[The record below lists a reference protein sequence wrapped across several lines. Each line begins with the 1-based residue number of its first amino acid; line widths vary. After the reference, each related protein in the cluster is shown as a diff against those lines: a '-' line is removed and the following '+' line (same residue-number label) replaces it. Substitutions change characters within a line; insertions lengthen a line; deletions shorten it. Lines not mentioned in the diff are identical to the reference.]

1 VTGDAV
7 RASGAAAATRERSYL
22 APLVALT
29 SLFFMWGLI
38 TSLNDILIPHLKA
51 AFTLS
56 YVQATLIQFSFFG
69 AYFVMSLP
77 SGWLVERIGYKRG
90 IIVGLAVAALG
101 CVAFYPAAA
110 AAAYPLFLGALFVLA
125 SGITLLQV
133 AANPY
138 VTILGPAGTASSRL
152 TLTQAFNS
160 AGTTIGPYVGAIL
173 ILATPVSV
181 TPVVGAERLV
191 TVETPSAEAA
201 LVQLPYLA
209 LAAALFAIAVL
220 FAALRL
226 PAVGADQPVAAA
238 PSVDR
243 EASVWSHRHL
253 VLGVVAIFVYV
264 GGEVAIGSLL
274 ANFMMDSTI
283 GGLPQQVAGK
293 YLAYYWGGA
302 MVGRFV
308 GALAMMFVRP
318 GRALAF
324 NAAIACLLLLV
335 AVGTAGHTAMWSV
348 LAIGLCNSIMFPT
361 IFALALVG
369 LGRHTGEGSGMLC
382 MAIVGGAIVP
392 VIQGYFADHIG
403 ILHSF
408 VVPLVCYLYI
418 VFYGLHGH
426 RPARA

>member
-1 VTGDAV
+1 MTGSTV
-7 RASGAAAATRERSYL
+7 RVSGAAATHERSYL

-51 AFTLS
+51 AFTLN
-56 YVQATLIQFSFFG
+56 YTEATLIQLAFFG
-69 AYFVMSLP
+69 AYFVMSMP

-90 IIVGLAVAALG
+90 IIVGLLVAAVG

-110 AAAYPLFLGALFVLA
+110 AASYALFLGALFVLA

-138 VTILGPAGTASSRL
+138 VTILGPERTASSRL

-160 AGTTIGPYVGAIL
+160 LGTTIGPYVGATL
-173 ILATPVSV
+173 ILAAPV
-181 TPVVGAERLV
+181 PGAA
-191 TVETPSAEAA
+191 PASSAPAAEAA
-201 LVQLPYLA
+201 LVQTPYLA
-209 LAAALFAIAVL
+209 LAAVLFVIAMLFAV
-220 FAALRL
+220 LRL
-226 PAVGADQPVAAA
+226 PAVGASEAVVASKDGARA
-238 PSVDR
+238 TP
-243 EASVWSHRHL
+243 VWSHRHL

-274 ANFMMDSTI
+274 VNFMMDPSV
-283 GGLPQQVAGK
+283 GGLQQQAAGQH
-293 YLAYYWGGA
+293 LSYYWGGA

-308 GALAMMFVRP
+308 GALAMVYLKP
-318 GRALAF
+318 GRVLAF
-324 NAAIACLLLLV
+324 NATAAVVLLLV
-335 AVGTAGHTAMWSV
+335 AVASAGHTAMWSV

-369 LGRHTGEGSGMLC
+369 LGRHTGEGSGLLC
-382 MAIVGGAIVP
+382 MAIVGGALVP
-392 VIQGYFADHIG
+392 VIQGYFADHVG
-403 ILHSF
+403 ILNSF
-408 VVPLVCYLYI
+408 FVPVVCYLYI
-418 VFYGLHGH
+418 VFYGLYGH

>member
-1 VTGDAV
+1 VESDSRRVSIVTTQTAHVPADDASAQSHL
-7 RASGAAAATRERSYL
+7 AS
-22 APLVALT
+22 LVWLT

-77 SGWLVERIGYKRG
+77 AGWLVERIGYKRG
-90 IIVGLAVAALG
+90 IVVGLVVAGAG

-138 VTILGPAGTASSRL
+138 VTILGPPRTSSSRL

-160 AGTTIGPYVGAIL
+160 AGTTIGPWIGANL
-173 ILATPVSV
+173 ILSSV
-181 TPVVGAERLV
+181 TAG
-191 TVETPSAEAA
+191 TPAAEAA
-201 LVQLPYLA
+201 LVQVPYLG
-209 LAAALFAIAVL
+209 LAAVL
-220 FAALRL
+220 FVIAVVFTLLRL
-226 PAVGADQPVAAA
+226 PAVGAGERAAA
-238 PSVDR
+238 SVDPPAESLWR
-243 EASVWSHRHL
+243 HRHL
-253 VLGVVAIFVYV
+253 MLGVVAIFVYV

-274 ANFMMDSTI
+274 VNFMADPTI
-283 GGLPQQVAGK
+283 GALPEDVAGE
-293 YLAYYWGGA
+293 YLSYYWGGA

-308 GALAMMFVRP
+308 GALVMWFVRP
-318 GRALAF
+318 GRVLAF
-324 NAAIACLLLLV
+324 NAAAAVVLLV
-335 AVGTAGHTAMWSV
+335 VAMATAGETAMWSV

-361 IFALALVG
+361 IFALALTG
-369 LGRHTGEGSGMLC
+369 LGKRTGEGSGVLC

-408 VVPLVCYLYI
+408 AVPVACYLYI
-418 VFYGLHGH
+418 VFYGLSGH
-426 RPARA
+426 RPAAR

>member
-1 VTGDAV
+1 VTEAVPVPDAAV
-7 RASGAAAATRERSYL
+7 RERSYL

-51 AFTLS
+51 AFTLN
-56 YVQATLIQFSFFG
+56 YTEATLIQLAFFG
-69 AYFVMSLP
+69 AYFVMSVP

-90 IIVGLAVAALG
+90 IIVGLLVAAVG

-110 AAAYPLFLGALFVLA
+110 AASYVLFLGALFVLA

-138 VTILGPAGTASSRL
+138 VTILGPARTASSRL

-160 AGTTIGPYVGAIL
+160 LGTTIGPYVGATL
-173 ILATPVSV
+173 ILAAPVPSA
-181 TPVVGAERLV
+181 PGAGAA
-191 TVETPSAEAA
+191 PAAEAA
-201 LVQLPYLA
+201 LVQTPYLA
-209 LAAALFAIAVL
+209 LAAALFVIAML
-220 FAALRL
+220 FAVLRL
-226 PAVGADQPVAAA
+226 PAVGASESGLASKD
-238 PSVDR
+238 STR
-243 EASVWSHRHL
+243 ETPVWSHRHL

-274 ANFMMDSTI
+274 VNFMMDPSVA
-283 GGLPQQVAGK
+283 GLPQQAAGQH
-293 YLAYYWGGA
+293 LSYYWGGA

-308 GALAMMFVRP
+308 GALAMVYLKP
-318 GRALAF
+318 GRVLAF
-324 NAAIACLLLLV
+324 NATAAVVLLLV
-335 AVGTAGHTAMWSV
+335 AVASAGHTAMWSV

-369 LGRHTGEGSGMLC
+369 LGRHTGEGSGLLC
-382 MAIVGGAIVP
+382 MAIVGGALVP
-392 VIQGYFADHIG
+392 VIQGYFADHVG
-403 ILHSF
+403 ILNSF
-408 VVPLVCYLYI
+408 LVPVVCYLYI
-418 VFYGLHGH
+418 VFYGLYGH

>member
-1 VTGDAV
+1 VTEAVPVPDAAV
-7 RASGAAAATRERSYL
+7 RERSYL

-51 AFTLS
+51 AFTLN
-56 YVQATLIQFSFFG
+56 YTEATLIQLAFFG
-69 AYFVMSLP
+69 AYFVMSVP

-90 IIVGLAVAALG
+90 IIVGLLVAAVG

-110 AAAYPLFLGALFVLA
+110 AASYVLFLGALFVLA

-138 VTILGPAGTASSRL
+138 VTILGPARTASSRL

-160 AGTTIGPYVGAIL
+160 LGTTIGPYVGATL
-173 ILATPVSV
+173 ILAAPVPSA
-181 TPVVGAERLV
+181 PGAGAA
-191 TVETPSAEAA
+191 PAAEAA
-201 LVQLPYLA
+201 LVQTPYLA
-209 LAAALFAIAVL
+209 LAAALFVIAML
-220 FAALRL
+220 FAVLRL
-226 PAVGADQPVAAA
+226 PAVGASESGLASKD
-238 PSVDR
+238 STR
-243 EASVWSHRHL
+243 ETPVWSHRHL

-274 ANFMMDSTI
+274 VNFMMDPSVA
-283 GGLPQQVAGK
+283 GLPQQAAGQH
-293 YLAYYWGGA
+293 LSYYWGGA

-308 GALAMMFVRP
+308 GALAMVYLKP
-318 GRALAF
+318 GRVLAF
-324 NAAIACLLLLV
+324 NATAAVVLLLV
-335 AVGTAGHTAMWSV
+335 AVASAGHTAMWSV

-369 LGRHTGEGSGMLC
+369 LGRHTGEGSGLLC
-382 MAIVGGAIVP
+382 MAIVGGALVP
-392 VIQGYFADHIG
+392 VIQGYFADHVG
-403 ILHSF
+403 IVNSF
-408 VVPLVCYLYI
+408 LVPVVCYLYI
-418 VFYGLHGH
+418 VFYGLYGH

>member
-1 VTGDAV
+1 
-7 RASGAAAATRERSYL
+7 
-22 APLVALT
+22 
-29 SLFFMWGLI
+29 MWGLI

-90 IIVGLAVAALG
+90 IIVGLAVAGAG

-110 AAAYPLFLGALFVLA
+110 AASYALFLGALFVLA

-138 VTILGPAGTASSRL
+138 VTILGPSRTASSRL

-160 AGTTIGPYVGAIL
+160 AGTTLGPWIGANL
-173 ILATPVSV
+173 ILSSV
-181 TPVVGAERLV
+181 TGGSPA
-191 TVETPSAEAA
+191 AEAA
-201 LVQLPYLA
+201 LVQWPYLG
-209 LAAALFAIAVL
+209 LAAVLFAIAVV
-220 FAALRL
+220 FTMLRL
-226 PAVGADQPVAAA
+226 PAVGAEERAAA
-238 PSVDR
+238 GEEPA
-243 EASVWSHRHL
+243 ASLWSHRHL

-274 ANFMMDSTI
+274 VNFMADPSI
-283 GGLPQQVAGK
+283 GGLPEDVAGE
-293 YLAYYWGGA
+293 YLSYYWGGA
-302 MVGRFV
+302 MVGRFI
-308 GALAMMFVRP
+308 GALVMWFVRP
-318 GRALAF
+318 GRVLAF
-324 NAAIACLLLLV
+324 NAAAAVVLLAV
-335 AVGTAGHTAMWSV
+335 AISTQGETAMWSV

-369 LGRHTGEGSGMLC
+369 LGKHTGEASGALC

-392 VIQGYFADHIG
+392 VIQGYFADTVG
-403 ILHSF
+403 IHYSF
-408 VVPLVCYLYI
+408 AVPIVCYLYI
-418 VFYGLHGH
+418 LFYGLHGS
-426 RPARA
+426 RPTRA

>member
-1 VTGDAV
+1 MSSTARV
-7 RASGAAAATRERSYL
+7 SGAATTRERSYF

-56 YVQATLIQFSFFG
+56 YVQATLIQLSFFG
-69 AYFVMSLP
+69 AYFVMSMP

-90 IIVGLAVAALG
+90 IIVGLLVAALG

-138 VTILGPAGTASSRL
+138 VTILGPARTASSRL

-160 AGTTIGPYVGAIL
+160 AGTTIGPYIGAIL
-173 ILATPVSV
+173 ILAAPVPGSE
-181 TPVVGAERLV
+181 TVGAARVAEAA
-191 TVETPSAEAA
+191 TPSAEAA
-201 LVQLPYLA
+201 LVQAPYLG
-209 LAAALFAIAVL
+209 LAAVLFAIAML

-226 PAVGADQPVAAA
+226 PAVGAGEPVAAA
-238 PSVDR
+238 DSADR
-243 EASVWSHRHL
+243 EASVWRHRHL

-264 GGEVAIGSLL
+264 GGEVSIGSLL
-274 ANFMMDSTI
+274 VSLMTDPSV
-283 GGLPQQVAGK
+283 GGLPQQVAGQ
-293 YLAYYWGGA
+293 YLSYYWGGA

-324 NAAIACLLLLV
+324 NAAIAVVLLV
-335 AVGTAGHTAMWSV
+335 VALVSAGHTAMWSV

-382 MAIVGGAIVP
+382 MAIVGGALVP
-392 VIQGYFADHIG
+392 VVQGYFADHVG

-408 VVPLVCYLYI
+408 AVPVACYLYI
-418 VFYGLHGH
+418 VFYGLYGH

>member
-1 VTGDAV
+1 MPVPD
-7 RASGAAAATRERSYL
+7 AAARERSYL

-51 AFTLS
+51 AFTLN
-56 YVQATLIQFSFFG
+56 YTEATLIQLAFFG
-69 AYFVMSLP
+69 AYFVMSMP

-90 IIVGLAVAALG
+90 IIVGLLVAAVG

-110 AAAYPLFLGALFVLA
+110 AASYVLFLGALFVLA

-138 VTILGPAGTASSRL
+138 VTILGPARTASSRL

-160 AGTTIGPYVGAIL
+160 LGTTIGPYVGATL
-173 ILATPVSV
+173 ILAAPAPSA
-181 TPVVGAERLV
+181 PGAGAA
-191 TVETPSAEAA
+191 PAAEAA
-201 LVQLPYLA
+201 LVQTPYLA
-209 LAAALFAIAVL
+209 LAAALFIIAML
-220 FAALRL
+220 FSVLRL
-226 PAVGADQPVAAA
+226 PAVGASEPALASKD
-238 PSVDR
+238 STR
-243 EASVWSHRHL
+243 ETPVWSHRHL

-274 ANFMMDSTI
+274 VNFMMDPSVA
-283 GGLPQQVAGK
+283 GLPQQAAGQH
-293 YLAYYWGGA
+293 LSYYWGGA

-308 GALAMMFVRP
+308 GALAMVYLKP
-318 GRALAF
+318 GRVLAF
-324 NAAIACLLLLV
+324 NATAAVVLLLV
-335 AVGTAGHTAMWSV
+335 AVASAGHTAMWSV

-369 LGRHTGEGSGMLC
+369 LGRHTGEGSGLLC
-382 MAIVGGAIVP
+382 MAIVGGALVP
-392 VIQGYFADHIG
+392 VIQGYFADHVG
-403 ILHSF
+403 ILNSF
-408 VVPLVCYLYI
+408 FVPVVCYLYI
-418 VFYGLHGH
+418 VFYGLYGY

>member
-1 VTGDAV
+1 VALVTGSTV
-7 RASGAAAATRERSYL
+7 HVSGAAATHERSYL

-51 AFTLS
+51 AFTLN
-56 YVQATLIQFSFFG
+56 YTEATLIQLAFFG
-69 AYFVMSLP
+69 AYFVMSMP

-90 IIVGLAVAALG
+90 IIVGLLVAAVG

-110 AAAYPLFLGALFVLA
+110 KAAYPLFLGALFVLA

-138 VTILGPAGTASSRL
+138 VTILGPQRTASSRL

-160 AGTTIGPYVGAIL
+160 LGTTIGPYVGATL
-173 ILATPVSV
+173 ILAAPGADAARGAIATPA
-181 TPVVGAERLV
+181 G
-191 TVETPSAEAA
+191 EAA
-201 LVQLPYLA
+201 LVQTPYLA
-209 LAAALFAIAVL
+209 LAAVLFVIAMLFAV
-220 FAALRL
+220 LRL
-226 PAVGADQPVAAA
+226 PAVGASETALASNDSA
-238 PSVDR
+238 R
-243 EASVWSHRHL
+243 ETPVWSHRHL

-274 ANFMMDSTI
+274 VNFMMDPTV
-283 GGLPQQVAGK
+283 GGLPQQVAGQH
-293 YLAYYWGGA
+293 LSYYWGGA

-308 GALAMMFVRP
+308 GALAMVYLKP
-318 GRALAF
+318 GRVLAF
-324 NAAIACLLLLV
+324 NATAAVVLLLV
-335 AVGTAGHTAMWSV
+335 AVASAGHTAMWSV
-348 LAIGLCNSIMFPT
+348 LAIGLCNYIMFPT

-369 LGRHTGEGSGMLC
+369 LGRHTGEGSGLLC

-392 VIQGYFADHIG
+392 VIQGYFADHVG
-403 ILHSF
+403 ILYSF
-408 VVPLVCYLYI
+408 LVPVVCYFYI
-418 VFYGLHGH
+418 VFYGLYGH

>member
-1 VTGDAV
+1 VATVADSTIREPGT
-7 RASGAAAATRERSYL
+7 AATHERSYL
-22 APLVALT
+22 GPLVALT

-51 AFTLS
+51 AFTLT

-90 IIVGLAVAALG
+90 IVVGLLVAALG

-138 VTILGPAGTASSRL
+138 VTILGPARTSSSRL

-160 AGTTIGPYVGAIL
+160 FGTTVGPRLGSRL
-173 ILATPVSV
+173 ILASV
-181 TPVVGAERLV
+181 TVA
-191 TVETPSAEAA
+191 TPAAEAA
-201 LVQLPYLA
+201 LVQKPYLG
-209 LAAALFAIAVL
+209 LAAVLFAIAVL
-220 FAALRL
+220 FMALRL
-226 PAVGADQPVAAA
+226 PMVAAGDGA
-238 PSVDR
+238 AAADSTDR
-243 EASVWSHRHL
+243 EASVWRHRHL
-253 VLGVVAIFVYV
+253 VLGVAAIFVYV

-274 ANFMMDSTI
+274 VNFMADPSI
-283 GGLPQQVAGK
+283 AGLPQAVAGD
-293 YLAYYWGGA
+293 YVSYYWGAA
-302 MVGRFV
+302 MVGRFI
-308 GALAMMFVRP
+308 GAAVMLSVRP
-318 GRALAF
+318 GRLLAF
-324 NAAIACLLLLV
+324 NAAAVVTLLLV
-335 AVGTAGHTAMWSV
+335 AMSTAGTTAMWCV
-348 LAIGLCNSIMFPT
+348 LAVGFFNSIMFPT

-392 VIQGYFADHIG
+392 VIQGYFADHVG
-403 ILHSF
+403 LLYSF
-408 VVPLVCYLYI
+408 VVPVVCYLYI
-418 VFYGLHGH
+418 VFYGLSGH
-426 RPARA
+426 RPARL

>member
-1 VTGDAV
+1 VLRAAADSRRVAVVTSPSV
-7 RASGAAAATRERSYL
+7 SVSGAAATHERSYL

-51 AFTLS
+51 AFTLN

-69 AYFVMSLP
+69 AYFVMSMP

-90 IIVGLAVAALG
+90 IIVGLLVAALG

-138 VTILGPAGTASSRL
+138 VTILGPSRTASSRL

-160 AGTTIGPYVGAIL
+160 AGTTIGPYIGAIL
-173 ILATPVSV
+173 ILSSAVP
-181 TPVVGAERLV
+181 G
-191 TVETPSAEAA
+191 TPSAEAA
-201 LVQLPYLA
+201 LVQKPYLG
-209 LAAALFAIAVL
+209 LAAVLFAIAVL

-226 PAVGADQPVAAA
+226 PAVGADESVAAA
-238 PSVDR
+238 ESTER

-274 ANFMMDSTI
+274 ANFMMDPSI

-293 YLAYYWGGA
+293 YLSYYWGGA

-324 NAAIACLLLLV
+324 NAAVAVVLLLV
-335 AVGTAGHTAMWSV
+335 AITSAGNTAMWSV

-382 MAIVGGAIVP
+382 MAIVGGALVP

-408 VVPLVCYLYI
+408 AVPVVCYLYI
-418 VFYGLHGH
+418 LFYGLYGH

>member
-1 VTGDAV
+1 MTGDTARV
-7 RASGAAAATRERSYL
+7 SGAAAATRERSYL

-56 YVQATLIQFSFFG
+56 YVQATLIQLSFFG

-77 SGWLVERIGYKRG
+77 SGWLVERIGYQRG
-90 IIVGLAVAALG
+90 IIVGLLVAALG

-138 VTILGPAGTASSRL
+138 VTILGPARTASSRL

-173 ILATPVSV
+173 ILAAPV
-181 TPVVGAERLV
+181 PGLPAAGAARVVV
-191 TVETPSAEAA
+191 DTTSSEAA
-201 LVQLPYLA
+201 LVQVPYLA
-209 LAAALFAIAVL
+209 LAAVLVAIAALFAV
-220 FAALRL
+220 LRL
-226 PAVGADQPVAAA
+226 PAVGPAEAVAAGDGSA
-238 PSVDR
+238 RD
-243 EASVWSHRHL
+243 ASVWSHRHL
-253 VLGVVAIFVYV
+253 VLGVGAIFVYV

-274 ANFMMDSTI
+274 VNFMMDPAV
-283 GGLPQQVAGK
+283 GGLPQQAAGQ
-293 YLAYYWGGA
+293 YLSYYWGGA

-308 GALAMMFVRP
+308 GALAMMFVKP

-324 NAAIACLLLLV
+324 NAAVAVVLLV
-335 AVGTAGHTAMWSV
+335 VAVASAGHTAMWSV

-369 LGRHTGEGSGMLC
+369 LGRRTGEGSGMLC

-392 VIQGYFADHIG
+392 VIQGYFADHVG
-403 ILHSF
+403 ILQSF
-408 VVPLVCYLYI
+408 VVPVVCYLYI
-418 VFYGLHGH
+418 VFYGLYGH